1 MDLDFCGV
9 FIPFEQVETF
19 TKRGNMKQYKLQD
32 IRNIGIVG
40 HGGSGKTSLA
50 ESMLFLTG
58 VSDRLGKVGDA
69 SSVMDNDPDEIK
81 RGHSLSSS
89 LAYCEFN
96 STKINLIDTPGSS
109 NFISDT
115 PAVLRVVDGLV
126 FVVSAPEGLQ
136 FYTEKIWK
144 WADEWELPRIIFL
157 NKMDHERANTGPV
170 IDAIKTKF
178 KKTPVFIHLPQGTGE
193 NFSGIVD
200 LIENKYF
207 SYNKGGDGK
216 GKQGEVPAEVS
227 EEMEI
232 SHAELMEAVAEV
244 DDELIEKYLE
254 SGELT
259 EEEFS
264 RGLKEGIENGQLIP
278 VLCGSAL
285 QNIGTDLLLEAAVKY
300 LPSPENRVPVTA
312 RKADDDSEIKRSAG
326 GGDPTSALVFKTVA
340 DPYAGKLTLFRT
352 FSGTIKGDS
361 SIYNTTQGVSE
372 RVGQLYML
380 QGKKQVPVAE
390 VPEGEIGTVAKLK
403 QTVTGDTFSDSDEK
417 VIFNP
422 IQFPLPVFSRALLP
436 KTRADEEKIS
446 QALQRLTEED
456 PTLKVERNS
465 QTGELLISGLGQ
477 VHFDVS
483 LEKLKARFGVEV
495 DVKAPQIPYREAI
508 KGTTKVQGKYK
519 KQTGGKGQFGD
530 TWIEI
535 SPLKRGEGFVFENKI
550 VGGAIPKTYIPAVE
564 KGIQEAMAGGIIA
577 HYPMVDVKVSLYDG
591 SYHNVD
597 SSEMAFKI
605 AGSLGFK
612 KGVPDCRPIL
622 IEPIMNMEIVVPND
636 QVGDVMGDLNAK
648 RGKIQGIDPGEDTQT
663 IRAHVPMAEVLNYAA
678 DITSLTGGRGM
689 FVMEFDHYED
699 VPDHLMKKIIDEAN
713 QNFEEKH

>member
-1 MDLDFCGV
+1 
-9 FIPFEQVETF
+9 
-19 TKRGNMKQYKLQD
+19 MKQYKLQD
-32 IRNIGIVG
+32 IRNIGLVG

-50 ESMLFLTG
+50 ESVLFLTG
-58 VSDRLGKVGDA
+58 VVDRLGKVGDT
-69 SSVMDNDPDEIK
+69 SSVMDHDPDEIK
-81 RGHSLSSS
+81 RGHSINSSV
-89 LAYCEFN
+89 AFCEFN

-109 NFISDT
+109 NFIADT
-115 PAVLRVVDGLV
+115 PAALRVVDGLV
-126 FVVSAPEGLQ
+126 FVVSAIEGVQ

-144 WADEWELPRIIFL
+144 WADELSLPRIIFL
-157 NKMDHERANTGPV
+157 NKIDHERANTGP
-170 IDAIKTKF
+170 ILETIKNKF
-178 KKTPVFIHLPQGTGE
+178 KITPIFIHLPQVTGD

-200 LIENKYF
+200 LIENKFFAYD
-207 SYNKGGDGK
+207 NDKKGK
-216 GKQGEVPAEVS
+216 GKLDDVPPGIS
-227 EEMEI
+227 EEIEI
-232 SHAELMEAVAEV
+232 SHGELMEAVAEV

-264 RGLKEGIENGQLIP
+264 RGLKEGIQNGQLIP

-285 QNIGTDLLLEAAVKY
+285 ENIGVDLLLESVVKY
-300 LPSPENRVPVTA
+300 LPSPDNRTPV
-312 RKADDDSEIKRSAG
+312 KAKKIDDETEIILSANNG
-326 GGDPTSALVFKTVA
+326 EVNSALVFKTVA
-340 DPYAGKLTLFRT
+340 DPYAGKLTLFRM

-361 SIYNTTQGVSE
+361 SIYNSSKNVSE
-372 RVGQLYML
+372 RIGQLYML
-380 QGKKQVPVAE
+380 QGKTQISVSEISA
-390 VPEGEIGTVAKLK
+390 GDIGTVAKLK
-403 QTVTGDTFSDSDEK
+403 QTITGDTFSSSNEK
-417 VIFNP
+417 VIFP
-422 IQFPLPVFSRALLP
+422 SIAFPLPVFSRALLP

-483 LEKLKARFGVEV
+483 LERLKARFGVEV

-508 KGTTKVQGKYK
+508 KSTTKVQGKYK

-564 KGIQEAMAGGIIA
+564 KGIEEAMANGIIA

-612 KGVPDCRPIL
+612 KGIPDCKPIL

-636 QVGDVMGDLNAK
+636 QVGDIMGDLNSK
-648 RGKIQGIDPGEDTQT
+648 RGKIQGIDPGEDIQT

-678 DITSLTGGRGM
+678 DLTSMTGGRGM

-699 VPDHLMKKIIDEAN
+699 VPDHLMKKIVENSNKD
-713 QNFEEKH
+713 FEEKH

>member
-1 MDLDFCGV
+1 
-9 FIPFEQVETF
+9 
-19 TKRGNMKQYKLQD
+19 
-32 IRNIGIVG
+32 
-40 HGGSGKTSLA
+40 
-50 ESMLFLTG
+50 
-58 VSDRLGKVGDA
+58 GDA
-69 SSVMDNDPDEIK
+69 SSIMDYDPDEIK
-81 RGHSLSSS
+81 RGHSINSSI
-89 LAYCEFN
+89 AFCDFN
-96 STKINLIDTPGSS
+96 STKINLLDTPGSS
-109 NFISDT
+109 NFIADT
-115 PAVLRVVDGLV
+115 PAALRVVDGLV
-126 FVVSAPEGLQ
+126 FVVSATEGVQ
-136 FYTEKIWK
+136 FYTEKIWQ
-144 WADEWELPRIIFL
+144 WADELNLPRIIFL
-157 NKMDHERANTGPV
+157 NKMDHDRANTGPV
-170 IDAIKTKF
+170 LEAIKNKF
-178 KKTPVFIHLPQGTGE
+178 KITPIFIHLPQGIGDD
-193 NFSGIVD
+193 FSGIVD
-200 LIENKYF
+200 LIENKFFAYK
-207 SYNKGGDGK
+207 KGGDGK
-216 GKQGEVPAEVS
+216 GKPGDVPADIS
-227 EEMEI
+227 DEMEI
-232 SHAELMEAVAEV
+232 SHGELMEAVAEV

-264 RGLKEGIENGQLIP
+264 RGLKEGIQNGQIIP
-278 VLCGSAL
+278 VLCGSVL
-285 QNIGTDLLLEAAVKY
+285 QNIGVDLLLQAAIKY
-300 LPSPENRVPVTA
+300 LPSPDNRVPV
-312 RKADDDSEIKRSAG
+312 KAKKIEDDTEITRSA
-326 GGDPTSALVFKTVA
+326 DSSQAASALVFRTVA

-361 SIYNTTQGVSE
+361 SIYNTSQDVSE
-372 RVGQLYML
+372 RVGQLYLL
-380 QGKKQVPVAE
+380 QGKTQVPVSEIPA
-390 VPEGEIGTVAKLK
+390 GDIGTVAKLK
-403 QTVTGDTFSDSDEK
+403 HTVTGDTFSDPDEK
-417 VIFNP
+417 VIFPP
-422 IQFPLPVFSRALLP
+422 IVFPLPVFSRALLP

-446 QALQRLTEED
+446 HALQRLTEED

-483 LEKLKARFGVEV
+483 LERLKDRFGVEV
-495 DVKAPQIPYREAI
+495 DVKEPQIPYREAI

-550 VGGAIPKTYIPAVE
+550 VGGAIPKSYIPAVE
-564 KGIQEAMAGGIIA
+564 KGIQEAMANGIIT

-612 KGVPDCRPIL
+612 KGIPDCKPIL

-648 RGKIQGIDPGEDTQT
+648 RGKIQGIDPSEDIQT

-678 DITSLTGGRGM
+678 DLTSMTGGRGM

-699 VPDHLMKKIIDEAN
+699 VPDPLMNKIIEN
-713 QNFEEKH
+713 SKKEWEEKH